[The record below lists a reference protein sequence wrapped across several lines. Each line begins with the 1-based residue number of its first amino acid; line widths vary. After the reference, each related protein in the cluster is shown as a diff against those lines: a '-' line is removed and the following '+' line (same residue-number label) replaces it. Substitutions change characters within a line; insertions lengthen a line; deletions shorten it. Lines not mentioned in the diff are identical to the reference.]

1 MPKNIVVLSDGT
13 GQEGGKGHDT
23 NVYKLFR
30 MLEDRTDRQ
39 VVFYD
44 EGLGT
49 DWRKITGS
57 AFGVG
62 FSKNLLQCYQFI
74 FDNYESEDR
83 IFLFGFSRGAATVR
97 SLSSFIQYFGILPKS
112 RPELIHKAYKLYEK
126 GRQAYGANIWKQTRS
141 KFVKDDDS
149 DVLNDEAEEFIK
161 EHPNQWANIEFMG
174 VWDTVPALGFVAMA
188 GVNLLLGKALRYS
201 FHDFRL
207 HPRVQNAYHAL
218 SIDDDRLW
226 FHPSLW
232 REKSRED
239 QVVEQVWFS
248 GAHTDI
254 GGGFNNAGLSDISLE
269 WMVEKAVHHGLR
281 LYLRSRKYWNFVIA
295 PDMTDEWHP
304 PREGAAKI
312 FKEGPRDKVWS
323 QQRADKKT
331 EETAENAFG
340 APIIHQSVLER
351 HMRRKNR
358 KKEWILEDT
367 SKSTGAGFDEF
378 LRRKFYDYIKFEWKK
393 YDWVNDVPQE
403 KDFEEWIKG
412 SIYAEYKDQYDWDK
426 YREHLE
432 KGYKAYCKRQWQ
444 VDGTDLAISRNKWL
458 GWNKFENKKNRV
470 ENWIDGYQPYKDW
483 REKHTMKFEDV
494 TYYVEPI
501 SFVNAVLP
509 SPERADVYW
518 LSFRDY
524 DENTL
529 DGVLAR
535 IRNDVNSK
543 IEKSTEYLN
552 LPGKSEKIED
562 DDTPKTILDKIE
574 KGKIRI
580 PIESDDYKFLK
591 RSFRAGGDFNR
602 IDEDLK
608 RWSGKNKN
616 YIKQFKLK
624 DE

>member
-30 MLEDRTDRQ
+30 MLEDRTDKQ

-49 DWRKITGS
+49 DWRKISGN

-112 RPELIHKAYKLYEK
+112 RPELIDKAYKLYEK
-126 GRQAYGANIWKQTRS
+126 GRQAYGANIFKQAMS
-141 KFVKDDDS
+141 KIGSDDS
-149 DVLNDEAEEFIK
+149 DSLNDEADDFIK

-174 VWDTVPALGFVAMA
+174 VWDTVPALGLVAVA
-188 GVNLLLGKALRYS
+188 GLNLVLGKTFKYN

-254 GGGFNNAGLSDISLE
+254 GGGFNRAGLSDISFE

-304 PREGAAKI
+304 PRAGAGKI
-312 FKEGPRDKVWS
+312 FKKGPRDKVWS
-323 QQRADKKT
+323 EKGRKGDNEESAKT
-331 EETAENAFG
+331 AFG
-340 APIIHQSVLER
+340 PPIIHQSVLER
-351 HMRRKNR
+351 HMRSKNGNN
-358 KKEWILEDT
+358 EWILDGT
-367 SKSTGAGFDEF
+367 NKSSDPDFKEF
-378 LRRKFYDYIKFEWKK
+378 LRRKFYDYLKYEWKK
-393 YDWVNDVPQE
+393 YDWANEAPQRTE
-403 KDFEEWIKG
+403 FEEWIKD
-412 SIYAEYKDQYDWDK
+412 SIYSKYKDEYDWDK

-432 KGYKAYCKRQWQ
+432 KGYKAFCKQRWQ
-444 VDGTDLAISRNKWL
+444 RDGTDLPISREKWL
-458 GWNKFENKKNRV
+458 GYNKFENKNNRV
-470 ENWIDGYQPYKDW
+470 ENWIDGFEEFIKW
-483 REKHTMKFEDV
+483 RTEHTREFDGV
-494 TYYVEPI
+494 TYYVEPVKLVDEI
-501 SFVNAVLP
+501 LNAAVK
-509 SPERADVYW
+509 EAGDRQ
-518 LSFRDY
+518 SFRDY
-524 DENTL
+524 DEKTL
-529 DGVLAR
+529 GEVLAR
-535 IRNDVNSK
+535 IKKDINDK
-543 IEKSTEYLN
+543 IKDYMEDPDK
-552 LPGKSEKIED
+552 PGKPVMISDE
-562 DDTPKTILDKIE
+562 DTPGTIIDKIE

-591 RSFRAGGDFNR
+591 RGYKSKGNFNR

-608 RWSGKNKN
+608 RWSGKNKD

-624 DE
+624 GE